1 MKLNSGSNGGMYQM
15 KIRLLVINQYFP
27 PDRAATGQLLASL
40 CHGLKNLGFDITV
53 LCGQPSYTE
62 DAPGAASFEQC
73 HGLKIYRVDTGGVKG
88 RSVFRR
94 RLKGYLGFM
103 FSAFKRLVYLTR
115 MQKFDVIITASNPP
129 IAGLLGT
136 LALKRCGGRF
146 LYMIH
151 DITPDTLVHTGKIG
165 RGPLLWFWHFINSL
179 IYRSANSIV
188 VLGPLMKD
196 YMKNAK
202 GIPGE
207 KLHVI
212 PNWSVHGPAAP
223 AKATAFRTANNL
235 GEAFVV
241 LYSGN
246 MGIAHN
252 LEVLIEAAWKLKEEK
267 LKEENII
274 FLFAGDGEKRPI
286 LQKLAEAKNLTN
298 VRFLPHQPENEY
310 KNMLDAADL
319 CVVALEHELAGM
331 SVPSKTYAVLA
342 AGKPILALCAQND
355 DIAGLINAHKCGW
368 RAPGAGAVCEIIS
381 NLINDRTKLFKAGA
395 RSRAAYEQYFSRDK
409 AVGAYARLLS
419 KMVSG
424 PLP

>member
-1 MKLNSGSNGGMYQM
+1 M

-40 CHGLKNLGFDITV
+40 CHGLKDLGFDITV

-62 DAPGAASFEQC
+62 DAPKAAGFEQS
-73 HGLKIYRVDTGGVKG
+73 HGLKIYRVGTGGVKG

-103 FSAFKRLVYLTR
+103 FSAFKKLVYLTWT
-115 MQKFDVIITASNPP
+115 QKFDVVITASNPP
-129 IAGLLGT
+129 VAGLLGA
-136 LALKRCGGRF
+136 LAKKRCGGRF
-146 LYMIH
+146 LYVIH
-151 DITPDTLVHTGKIG
+151 DIMPDILVRTGKIG
-165 RGPLLWFWHFINSL
+165 RGPLLWFWHSINGL
-179 IYRSANSIV
+179 IYKSANKIV
-188 VLGPLMKD
+188 VLGPRMKD
-196 YMKNAK
+196 YIKNAK
-202 GIPGE
+202 GISGK

-212 PNWSVHGPAAP
+212 PNWSVHEPTAP
-223 AKATAFRTANNL
+223 AIAAAFRTANNL
-235 GEAFVV
+235 GNSFVV

-252 LEVLIEAAWKLKEEK
+252 LEVLIEAAWKLKEEDV
-267 LKEENII
+267 I
-274 FLFAGDGEKRPI
+274 FLFAGDGEKRRV
-286 LQKLAEAKNLTN
+286 LKKLAEAKNLAN

-310 KNMLDAADL
+310 KNMLEAADL
-319 CVVALEHELAGM
+319 CVVALEHELASM

-342 AGKPILALCAQND
+342 AGKPILALCAQD
-355 DIAGLINAHKCGW
+355 DDVAGLITAHKCGW
-368 RAPGAGAVCEIIS
+368 RASGAGAVYAIII
-381 NLINDRTKLFKAGA
+381 NLINDRTKLFKARA

-419 KMVSG
+419 GLVSG